1 MMGGIFISYRRED
14 SAGYAGRLYDH
25 LSGHFG
31 RERVFID
38 IDTITPG
45 QDFAEVLDRNVTS
58 CDALIAVI
66 GKSWLM
72 CGDAQGDRRLDD
84 PHDFVRIEVAAA
96 LDRRIPV
103 IPVLVGGAAMPQQQD
118 LPEALAMLAR
128 RQAIEISDTRFQ
140 GDCQRLIDVLDNIV
154 EGAEGGSHRAAVTQT
169 PVRKAADISGQWVA
183 DNPGL
188 SFDGQSYPMHFSFKV
203 LGDKVLGTMAY
214 HITGETRIIDGRID
228 GDSLS
233 FTTKHA
239 YVLGTDSEK
248 HSYAFEFIGRISGD
262 EIIFV
267 RQGDRPDLVFKSTLN
282 EFTAKRVRP

>member
-1 MMGGIFISYRRED
+1 M
-14 SAGYAGRLYDH
+14 
-25 LSGHFG
+25 
-31 RERVFID
+31 D
-38 IDTITPG
+38 IDAITPG
-45 QDFAEVLDRNVTS
+45 QDFAEVLDQNVTS

-66 GKSWLM
+66 GKLWLT
-72 CGDAQGDRRLDD
+72 CSDAQGHRRLND

-103 IPVLVGGAAMPQQQD
+103 IPALVGGAVMPRQQD
-118 LPEALAMLAR
+118 LPEALTLLAR

-140 GDCQRLIDVLDNIV
+140 EDCQRLIDVLDKIV
-154 EGAEGGSHRAAVTQT
+154 KGAEGPSRTDAVAQT
-169 PVRKAADISGQWVA
+169 PVPKVADISGKWVA

-188 SFDGQSYPMHFSFKV
+188 SFDGQCYPMRFTFKV

-214 HITGETRIIDGRID
+214 HITGETKIVGGRID

-233 FTTKHA
+233 FATKHA
-239 YVLGTDSEK
+239 YVLGKDSEE

-262 EIIFV
+262 EIAFV
-267 RQGDRPDLVFKSTLN
+267 RQGDRPDLVFKSTLD